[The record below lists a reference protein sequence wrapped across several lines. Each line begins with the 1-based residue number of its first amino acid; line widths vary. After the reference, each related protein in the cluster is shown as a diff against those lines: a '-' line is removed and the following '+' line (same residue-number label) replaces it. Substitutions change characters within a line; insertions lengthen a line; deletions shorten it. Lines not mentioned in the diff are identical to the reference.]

1 MNFFSLTLIAIA
13 LALDAFGVA
22 LSIGISGYAVKKQK
36 IAFAVSFGVFQ
47 FLFAYI
53 GATFGYI
60 INSYVIS
67 VPEIIGGIIQIM
79 VGFLMLW
86 QGYRQGEGQFRI
98 RKDMYAI
105 LGISVSI
112 DAMIVGFAVLFYE
125 KNMVTIFKDA
135 LYIGSIAMILSLAA
149 FFLSKYLKKI
159 AVVEQYAEFIAGIIL
174 IFFGL
179 KMILL

>member
-22 LSIGISGYAVKKQK
+22 LSIGISGCAVKKQK
-36 IAFAVSFGVFQ
+36 IILALSFGFFQ

-53 GATFGYI
+53 GATLGYF
-60 INSYVIS
+60 INSYIIS
-67 VPEIIGGIIQIM
+67 VPEIIGGVIQIII
-79 VGFLMLW
+79 GFLMLW
-86 QGYRQGEGQFRI
+86 QGYRKGEGNFRI

-105 LGISVSI
+105 LGASVSI

-125 KNMVTIFKDA
+125 KNMLIIFEYA
-135 LYIGSIAMILSLAA
+135 LYIGLIAMILSLAA

-159 AVVEQYAEFIAGIIL
+159 SIVEQYAEFIAGVIL